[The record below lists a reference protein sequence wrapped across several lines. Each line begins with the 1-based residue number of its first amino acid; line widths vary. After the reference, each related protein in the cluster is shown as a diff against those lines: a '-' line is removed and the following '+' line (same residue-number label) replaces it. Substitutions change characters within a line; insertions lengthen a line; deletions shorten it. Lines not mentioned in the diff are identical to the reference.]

1 MKKSKIILIGGVPG
15 VGKTSISGYIASKLG
30 INIVMSGDYLRE
42 FLRAYS
48 FEDKDSM
55 KYSVYDSWK
64 DFGPMNEDNII
75 KGYLKQGN
83 LLWKGLHRLISR
95 AIENGESM
103 IIEVLYFM
111 PQFFQDFSN
120 QDLFPLYL
128 YISDEELHARRLNE
142 RGEFTHYNSPGS
154 RLVSHLFEYRSIM
167 TYTLRN
173 INDGSIMVYDN
184 LDYNKTRD
192 EILKKVGDFAGRIPD
207 K

>member
-30 INIVMSGDYLRE
+30 INIVLSGDYLRE

-48 FEDKDSM
+48 FEDNDSM

-142 RGEFTHYNSPGS
+142 RVEFTHYNSPGS
-154 RLVSHLFEYRSIM
+154 RLVSHLSEYRSIM

-173 INDGSIMVYDN
+173 INDARIMVYDN